1 MNIGDIVVLSE
12 DEVIDAFRD
21 TNVEGEEYDP
31 EEPYHQEELEEIRE
45 RLLADYRF
53 GIVLKHNSAYGGYR
67 IDYRMIDSTGE
78 DWVGGSERMSA
89 REMKCFMRG
98 MQTALQLLR
107 DEGKLKDDV

>member
-21 TNVEGEEYDP
+21 TNDEEYDP

-53 GIVLKHNSAYGGYR
+53 GIVLKQVGDYQYSVYWLPSGG
-67 IDYRMIDSTGE
+67 IINDYETSF
-78 DWVGGSERMSA
+78 ER
-89 REMKCFMRG
+89 
-98 MQTALQLLR
+98 
-107 DEGKLKDDV
+107 LK

>member
-1 MNIGDIVVLSE
+1 MNVGDIVVLSE

-53 GIVLKHNSAYGGYR
+53 GIVLKQVDEYRYSVYWMPGGG
-67 IDYRMIDSTGE
+67 ILDDYETSF
-78 DWVGGSERMSA
+78 ER
-89 REMKCFMRG
+89 
-98 MQTALQLLR
+98 LQ
-107 DEGKLKDDV
+107 

>member
-1 MNIGDIVVLSE
+1 MSNRVTKKVLRNRFE
-12 DEVIDAFRD
+12 WLAKDF
-21 TNVEGEEYDP
+21 NWNYNNYDDMSTKH
-31 EEPYHQEELEEIRE
+31 YML
-45 RLLADYRF
+45 D
-53 GIVLKHNSAYGGYR
+53 HNSAYGGYR

-78 DWVGGSERMSA
+78 DWLAGSDRMSA